1 MHPTKASLGTANTN
15 WHMAEWK
22 AEELSTQSGVPNPFA
37 CIPSVVCQRAIK
49 GKHTKYSLLVA
60 MANAQK
66 AEGVRDKRVK
76 FLACV
81 ATHFGEF
88 SPGFFEL
95 IERLVAI
102 FASNPAHAP
111 SVTGVTKSYA
121 VAAFRETCSRRLKAS
136 DPSPSSSLPWLLHI
150 WVN

>member
-1 MHPTKASLGTANTN
+1 MQARSL
-15 WHMAEWK
+15 
-22 AEELSTQSGVPNPFA
+22 
-37 CIPSVVCQRAIK
+37 IK
-49 GKHTKYSLLVA
+49 K
-60 MANAQK
+60 K

-121 VAAFRETCSRRLKAS
+121 VAAFRETCKDAFAVAMAKGVGRMMTAA
-136 DPSPSSSLPWLLHI
+136 SSSAA
-150 WVN
+150 WVL